1 MPASRNIANL
11 GDATG
16 ANDIYLKIALNPT
29 VIDADYTIPANTNAG
44 TFGPITIATGVTVT
58 VSNNSTWTVV

>member
-29 VIDADYTIPANTNAG
+29 VIDADYIIPANTNAG
-44 TFGPITIATGVTVT
+44 NFGQ
-58 VSNNSTWTVV
+58 

>member
-1 MPASRNIANL
+1 M